1 LQFIN
6 KKEMKKVIYL
16 LFLLF
21 SSFYYC
27 SESSPKQVYVI
38 FETVKVLLGDTLSI
52 ECPQVNAT
60 WFYRSLKNKNEDLIV
75 TRHGIV
81 NAEYK
86 RKITMHPILKHK
98 IIFISKVEAD
108 DDGVYSCLYTKSMQ
122 NSFNDYDDIVP
133 IIQERRSFNITV
145 YSELIRE
152 NLKFLYYIFDF
163 LKRFN

>member
-1 LQFIN
+1 
-6 KKEMKKVIYL
+6 MKKIIYL

-21 SSFYYC
+21 STFYNC
-27 SESSPKQVYVI
+27 CESTNQKIYVI
-38 FETVKVLLGDTLSI
+38 FESVKVLIGDTLSI
-52 ECPQVNAT
+52 ECPQSNAT
-60 WFYRSLKNKNEDLIV
+60 WFYRSVKNKNEDLIV

-122 NSFNDYDDIVP
+122 NNFNDYDDEIIP
-133 IIQERRSFNITV
+133 IIQERRSFNVSV
-145 YSELIRE
+145 YSKL
-152 NLKFLYYIFDF
+152 
-163 LKRFN
+163 